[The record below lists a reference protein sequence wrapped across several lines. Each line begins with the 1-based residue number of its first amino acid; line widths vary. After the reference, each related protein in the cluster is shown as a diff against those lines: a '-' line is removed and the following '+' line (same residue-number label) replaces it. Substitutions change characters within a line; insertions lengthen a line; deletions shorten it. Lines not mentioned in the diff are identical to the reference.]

1 MSYDNECK
9 IIYMDAARQDPVAVI
24 ESALAHLRLAQRHG
38 RGPRGGPPFG
48 GGDSHGD
55 HSGRG
60 RWSRGG
66 GHGIGHGENPDEH
79 DGPEPHGLHVRP
91 EFGRSRGHG
100 SMGGPHA
107 RRLGDALGAARFR
120 LLERLLERSASI
132 SELAD
137 AIGVDQPRASRL
149 VSDAA
154 ARGLVER
161 TPDPAD
167 ARRIVVQLSA
177 SGREFLASMK
187 DSRRSAVTSALD
199 GFTDEETATFAAL
212 LSRFVA
218 GWPALR

>member
-1 MSYDNECK
+1 
-9 IIYMDAARQDPVAVI
+9 MDAARQDPVAEI
-24 ESALAHLRLAQRHG
+24 ESALAQLRLAQRHG

-48 GGDSHGD
+48 GGGFPGHL
-55 HSGRG
+55 
-60 RWSRGG
+60 
-66 GHGIGHGENPDEH
+66 GHGAGHAAGHGAGHGENPGEQ
-79 DGPEPHGLHVRP
+79 DGPGPHGLHVRP
-91 EFGRSRGHG
+91 EFGRGRGHG

-120 LLERLLERSASI
+120 LLDRLLEGSASI

-177 SGREFLASMK
+177 AGREFLETMK
-187 DSRRSAVTSALD
+187 DSRRSAVTNALD

-218 GWPALR
+218 AWPAVR

>member
-1 MSYDNECK
+1 
-9 IIYMDAARQDPVAVI
+9 MDAARQDPVAEI
-24 ESALAHLRLAQRHG
+24 ESALAQLRLAQRHG

-48 GGDSHGD
+48 GGFPGHLGRGGD
-55 HSGRG
+55 H
-60 RWSRGG
+60 
-66 GHGIGHGENPDEH
+66 GHGAGHGENPAEQ
-79 DGPEPHGLHVRP
+79 DGPGPHGLHVRP
-91 EFGRSRGHG
+91 EFGRGRGHG
-100 SMGGPHA
+100 SMGGPHT

-120 LLERLLERSASI
+120 LLERLLEGSASI
-132 SELAD
+132 SELAE

-161 TPDPAD
+161 TSDPAD

-177 SGREFLASMK
+177 SGRESLASMK

-199 GFTDEETATFAAL
+199 GFTDAETATFAAL

-218 GWPALR
+218 SWPALR

>member
-9 IIYMDAARQDPVAVI
+9 ITYMDAPRQDPVAAI
-24 ESALAHLRLAQRHG
+24 ESALAQLRLAQRHG
-38 RGPRGGPPFG
+38 RGPRGGPHLGSGPFG
-48 GGDSHGD
+48 GPPFGSGTAAGTPRGGDPVPDDGRADGAGPHGMHLRPD
-55 HSGRG
+55 LGGRG
-60 RWSRGG
+60 R
-66 GHGIGHGENPDEH
+66 GHGG
-79 DGPEPHGLHVRP
+79 
-91 EFGRSRGHG
+91 
-100 SMGGPHA
+100 MGGPHA

-120 LLERLLERSASI
+120 LLERLLHGSASI

-161 TPDPAD
+161 APDPAD

-177 SGREFLASMK
+177 AGRDFLASMK
-187 DSRRSAVTSALD
+187 DSRRSAVMSALD

-212 LSRFVA
+212 LGRFVA
-218 GWPALR
+218 AWPAVR